1 MSYSTRTV
9 KEIAVQLCNQKL
21 KEPPKGGLKN
31 VSQGE
36 ATRPEKH
43 CVLVKIKKEWEI
55 NNSNF
60 FPGGDILELEKKGFW
75 FFIWPLLCV
84 CAVSA
89 ISKVSRHSFCI
100 HKKKHCLFFF

>member
-55 NNSNF
+55 NKSNF
-60 FPGGDILELEKKGFW
+60 FPGGDILELEKKRFLGFL
-75 FFIWPLLCV
+75 FGLCCV
-84 CAVSA
+84 CVRGFCNLE
-89 ISKVSRHSFCI
+89 SKQAFLLHS
-100 HKKKHCLFFF
+100 